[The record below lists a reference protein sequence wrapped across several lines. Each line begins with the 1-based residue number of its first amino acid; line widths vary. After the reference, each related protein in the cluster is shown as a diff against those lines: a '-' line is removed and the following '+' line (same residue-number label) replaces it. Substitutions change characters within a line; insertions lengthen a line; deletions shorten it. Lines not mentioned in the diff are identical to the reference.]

1 MKYQLQILR
10 QDGQDINAEPES
22 SPEPSESA
30 PMPRKQAIRLLEKIL
45 RDNRAIEELEEE
57 RKETEVKKRGPT
69 RAGTDGVVKHTHS
82 RQQTRR
88 ARIRKEIRNVRKR
101 IGYAWSK
108 LKAAGMVTE
117 PETLIE
123 TAASTA
129 ADMAAPGMS
138 SPIISKTVAAQR
150 DGDFGAIADESD
162 SEPSLPTAGRTI
174 ARSAMSPS
182 VPPVPAGA
190 EDGSHPTGDIGD
202 ADTDASADRK
212 SVEGQAALGIKSIS
226 KSVQNQNSPSS
237 ALTDITEVLVYLAG
251 RYLLRI
257 QLMMKTTLDSMVRKA
272 F

>member
-1 MKYQLQILR
+1 
-10 QDGQDINAEPES
+10 
-22 SPEPSESA
+22 
-30 PMPRKQAIRLLEKIL
+30 MPTKQAVKLLEKIL
-45 RDNRAIEELEEE
+45 MDNRAIERLEEE
-57 RKETEVKKRGPT
+57 RKEIEVKKRGPA
-69 RAGTDGVVKHTHS
+69 RADTDGVVKHTHNK
-82 RQQTRR
+82 QQTRR
-88 ARIRKEIRNVRKR
+88 AKIRKEIRNVRKR

-117 PETLIE
+117 PETLTE

-129 ADMAAPGMS
+129 ADMASPRMS

-150 DGDFGAIADESD
+150 DGDSGAIADESD

-182 VPPVPAGA
+182 VPPVPTGA

-202 ADTDASADRK
+202 AGTDASADREHVGK
-212 SVEGQAALGIKSIS
+212 QAVPEIKSIS
-226 KSVQNQNSPSS
+226 KWVQNQDFPSS
-237 ALTDITEVLVYLAG
+237 ALTDSTEVLVYLAG

-257 QLMMKTTLDSMVRKA
+257 QSMMKTTLDSMVRKR